1 VVIDVVVDID
11 VGVVDIVGIVVV
23 VGVVVVSVVVVSV
36 VVDVVVD
43 VVGPLVVVVF
53 DVVVDSVG
61 FVDLA
66 PEAAAVA
73 LSLVVSINVTTGGVT
88 AANLPHCSKKARLS
102 ALCLSSPRPSSS
114 TGIPPIA

>member
-1 VVIDVVVDID
+1 MVIDVVVDID

-23 VGVVVVSVVVVSV
+23 VGVVVVSVVV
-36 VVDVVVD
+36 DVVVD
-43 VVGPLVVVVF
+43 VVDPVVVVVF